1 MNKEKSAKPDR
12 TRRPLPN
19 ANSGRLRPPS
29 QPPPPRHPNGRP
41 SPVSPTTLFGS
52 LRRFKAGAVTSTPKN
67 PSTFYSDLNRNS
79 PANQISRRVDNNAN
93 FTHERDD
100 PRSGRGKENVGN
112 NKDIF
117 RVGRTNISK
126 EKTKTS
132 TLLRVPSKTLGQ
144 NPTKPKR
151 PITVA
156 VPNHVF
162 LRRGHKEGQN
172 HQDNISRTS
181 SITNL
186 DSLDPNLPASQTV
199 KGAKPKK
206 ASSKEKIDKQA
217 QDAKKVTK
225 NNNKLEPALP
235 PSSGPPLSYSADSLQ
250 ENELH
255 QLRKQLKD
263 MADEKSSLA
272 LQLGEQRGQLNVL
285 QNEIIKLKTFQED
298 SNLEMEKLAEENT
311 ALRNRL
317 RDVAHSPLSD
327 NEKQQLLFESRHH
340 SSAPASIATNVLDDN
355 GGDATTCTTPDWD
368 KQSSGNVS
376 EVSVA
381 CLQDKINQMQETH
394 YSTNEELQATL
405 QELTD
410 LQRQLTELQ
419 QENERLN
426 EEKTLMFD
434 SLCRQTERLND
445 SRQEVDSLKQLLYR
459 ERSDEPGQ
467 LESAAE
473 REEKLVDLLRSAQ
486 EEREQ
491 LLIKLEQV
499 QGELHDSR
507 SGNIEKTD
515 TISQLSER
523 VKTLECTLDAKHAE
537 HKQLDQELA
546 QAKDQS
552 SGKQI
557 EIDRLSDLLE
567 NARTKI
573 NELEQDRTLS
583 DKSELDELLDNARKE
598 KDQLESE
605 VSYLKE
611 QLARSKNEIEKLK
624 EQVLVL
630 QEECKVTRNN
640 AKSTQS
646 DLEYKCE
653 KLTSEKTSLGDQLQ
667 QFQEA
672 VNELQVQTQCH
683 IEDKRQ
689 LSAVLSETQR
699 NLSETERK
707 NLTLESEI
715 QELKKL
721 RSEENDEWEKFQNDL
736 LTSVRVAND
745 FKTEA
750 QQELQKII
758 LENKTYRERVRLLEG
773 QLEKLKGGTEHTST
787 PTQTDIILTHQIVSL
802 ARNLDPSIPSRLS
815 WLDRASSPPG
825 SMDKLFP
832 ALNKERKAKSKEN
845 LAESASERSSKQQHK
860 RQESGERFRFGL
872 KKSRSRDDL
881 VGMGGGEDER
891 WEMVESEPMTP
902 IEKSRN
908 KEDLERYTKGHKRS
922 KSKESL
928 ASSSAEIEKGTRGFL
943 RWNKSKENLEQLDGP
958 PPKENPFS
966 MLRKNKSR
974 ENLDQLKTEYF
985 EENKPSKTPDSLSD
999 SGKSD
1004 QKSEFLA
1011 KFIKK
1016 REKKPT
1022 ARLKFAPHQK
1032 FMSIEE
1038 ETLLKSLD
1046 KWYGN
1051 IDETIPDELLTKEEQ
1066 AVRKLKILFEDEML
1080 KEKPFA
1086 HKPKEKLAISK
1097 PLLESVV
1104 QNPKLERI
1112 FMDPNL
1118 PSVEGDVRQSALEE
1132 ICSMAGSQT
1141 MTNIPKGKQAS
1152 KSLENINVFEEER
1165 TNSELCSLGYRS
1177 VEVDSPSQGQYRT
1190 VSYNRM
1196 SSDILPTD
1204 SASNPRFS
1212 LLPKP
1217 DISIKYE
1224 NLDKIVR
1231 EIPKGASESKLT
1243 EEQRFALKLKQALDE
1258 REKESAMKKITTK
1271 KKTTIR
1277 GQEISLPVKES
1288 VEKNWKLKEILLN
1301 PKIRIARERHL
1312 NQIEWTRHST
1322 DISSD
1327 LGSPQRPLHNPKR
1340 SSLKATSKS
1349 HEDISFLFI
1358 PENSLLNMFEVNG
1371 DKEES
1376 ENSFTSAEFNLDTG
1390 KIVKTFEISDVQ
1402 LTNSGESKE
1411 DLLYNETIN
1420 KAKIKEKRESQQLIE
1435 KMINE
1440 LSKQEKE
1447 RDKEIHHPKI
1457 IEARERYKIELQLAL
1472 KRLESD
1478 EMKENIRKQRENV
1491 EKRSQAD
1498 SKPNKEESKYT
1509 IATIKRKSEVQPKNT
1524 LERLYIISPP
1534 SEFAEADEAIEDIN
1548 PTSFKSLSG
1557 TAVEVDLNLSKP
1569 EEILTETHR
1578 VTVEYPREAQE
1589 ALATVEKVGN
1599 VTFTTSERTSA
1610 DIEAANT
1617 DSINSEDFSNFIT
1630 DQKSAR
1636 ALDVVKNLPEM
1647 HQAFVTVEKVG
1658 NATLVEPKTTQI
1670 DNEPINAVSTDS
1682 EGFCNIP
1689 ADQKPAR
1696 PLAVVANLPEVHEA
1710 IVTIEKVG
1718 NATLME
1724 LERAQFTG
1732 ESVKPVPIELE
1743 GFSKVPANQKST
1755 KPVIAVGH
1763 LPEVYKASVAPVK
1776 IGNATLVQPKTAQ
1789 TVVATTQSALINSE
1803 DLANTPADQKSSRP
1817 LSIVEDVPVYE
1828 TSVAVHEVGSTVLV
1842 DPEIM
1847 HSNVNATNPVLDELD
1862 DLSDASV
1869 ADDKESLSERSR
1881 AVGDVQEASVVI
1893 EEIVDAGDKQINA
1906 EYPLEDHEPS
1916 ITSYEVS
1923 YPTVVDPEY
1932 SREVS
1937 QNSIVSSENYVIVEY
1952 DEDVQSDDDSQ
1963 LSFNSNTLKE
1973 NRYGVIGRKKIRQ
1986 NYRNVVKEFKT
1997 KFPTEETNEAMQE
2010 LTPESDRKSYLE
2022 YEQSF
2027 IEDFFQPVKF
2037 FEAGVDYS
2045 ALVADA
2051 EPDDESQITHED
2063 KPASMS
2069 QIDQDMQDIMD
2080 RYLHTR
2086 ASFLVKSVDNSAL
2099 KKYDKQENLTVII
2112 DHPGTWEIA
2121 QPVMAIE
2128 EQTAT
2133 LADAPIEE
2141 YMVEPKEEEF
2151 LSLEDLQFIEEMKHK
2166 YAAADTVSSISEKS
2180 LDDEVQDGLKVPKVR
2195 KPRPLSEINEY
2206 DLNLIARVSMP
2217 DMESPTSC
2225 ESAIPMIKDN
2235 KPLPLRL
2242 NPNKPHDL
2250 PPPRPVSQT
2259 YPQVPLR
2266 KKGPKKQGLEDH
2278 PKRLSDLIFN
2288 ETIFIPISKIPMK
2301 APSDVSPIFSAHGDK
2316 ETIFLPLRTESP
2328 SDSEQNAKICTN
2340 LNKHSPATTPS
2351 HWSNSL
2357 KKGLLD
2363 SPTGYE
2369 PVYTSHDQNPQEP
2382 SESSKKPLPTPRY
2395 VNRVNKNGGAL
2406 SSTMTDPDQNF
2417 SAAGHS
2423 RPQSLSDTKT
2433 NNGLGG
2439 GLEVDS
2445 NGQSQEVISIEESKG
2460 PTNMLLETW
2469 MNMTEMAQ
2477 SCEGNSS
2484 TMAETADIA
2493 RVNAV
2498 QDDIEEV
2505 PREQNTPDN
2514 SNVHLFNVD
2523 SQDSYDSYLELFQSK
2538 ESKDFQILTGQQP
2551 LSRRTQ
2557 VTNSTTID
2565 HENKP
2570 SIPKVVD
2577 FVPLDNKATSEFPA
2591 GQTSNSYDTLEREK
2605 TFHVLEKAANIG
2617 SSKSADNIQGKED
2630 SSTAEPSSVEVLARK
2645 CSSFSKTRSKSHTST
2660 SFTQAKKIFEAL
2672 AEANKDERPKSVVS
2686 KGSPKGPMRNS
2697 NNFENVKTGRKE

>member
-1 MNKEKSAKPDR
+1 MNKEKTTKPDR
-12 TRRPLPN
+12 SRRPLPN
-19 ANSGRLRPPS
+19 TNSGRLRPPS
-29 QPPPPRHPNGRP
+29 QPPPSQHPNGQP
-41 SPVSPTTLFGS
+41 SQVSSAPLFGS
-52 LRRFKAGAVTSTPKN
+52 LRRFKAGAVTSTPKS

-126 EKTKTS
+126 DKTKTS
-132 TLLRVPSKTLGQ
+132 SLLRAPSRTLGQ
-144 NPTKPKR
+144 NQTKPKR
-151 PITVA
+151 PVTVA
-156 VPNHVF
+156 IPNHVF

-206 ASSKEKIDKQA
+206 TSSKEKIDKQA

-507 SGNIEKTD
+507 SNNIEKTD
-515 TISQLSER
+515 AISQLSER

-546 QAKDQS
+546 QAKDQC

-653 KLTSEKTSLGDQLQ
+653 KLASEKTSLGDQLQ

-802 ARNLDPSIPSRLS
+802 AKNLDPSIPARLS
-815 WLDRASSPPG
+815 WLNRASSPTS

-832 ALNKERKAKSKEN
+832 SLNKERKAKSKEN
-845 LAESASERSSKQQHK
+845 LAETASESSSKRQHK
-860 RQESGERFRFGL
+860 RQESGERFKFGL
-872 KKSRSRDDL
+872 KKSKSKDDL
-881 VGMGGGEDER
+881 AGMGGKEDEG
-891 WEMVESEPMTP
+891 WEKVESEPMTL
-902 IEKSRN
+902 IEKNNSN
-908 KEDLERYTKGHKRS
+908 EDLERYNKGHKRS

-928 ASSSAEIEKGTRGFL
+928 AGSGDEIEKGSRSFL
-943 RWNKSKENLEQLDGP
+943 RWNKSKENLEQLVGST
-958 PPKENPFS
+958 PKEKNSFS
-966 MLRKNKSR
+966 MLKRNKSR
-974 ENLDQLKTEYF
+974 ENLDQLKTDSL
-985 EENKPSKTPDSLSD
+985 EEKKSTNTLDSLSD

-1016 REKKPT
+1016 RDKKPT
-1022 ARLKFAPHQK
+1022 ARLKSAPHQK

-1046 KWYGN
+1046 MWYGN
-1051 IDETIPDELLTKEEQ
+1051 IDETLPDELLTQEER

-1080 KEKPFA
+1080 KEKPIA

-1097 PLLESVV
+1097 PLLQSVV

-1112 FMDPNL
+1112 FKDPNL

-1132 ICSMAGSQT
+1132 VCSMAGSQT
-1141 MTNIPKGKQAS
+1141 VTNIPKS
-1152 KSLENINVFEEER
+1152 KSLENINVFEEQRAE
-1165 TNSELCSLGYRS
+1165 SELGSLKYRS
-1177 VEVDSPSQGQYRT
+1177 IEIDSCAQGPYRT

-1212 LLPKP
+1212 ELPTP
-1217 DISIKYE
+1217 NIYVKYE
-1224 NLDKIVR
+1224 NLDEIMQ
-1231 EIPKGASESKLT
+1231 EIPKDTKSKLI
-1243 EEQRFALKLKQALDE
+1243 EEQRFMLNLKQSLDE
-1258 REKESAMKKITTK
+1258 REKESAVKDMSTK
-1271 KKTTIR
+1271 KKITIR
-1277 GQEISLPVKES
+1277 GQEISYPTKES

-1301 PKIRIARERHL
+1301 PKIRIAEEKNL
-1312 NQIEWTRHST
+1312 DQMEWKQHST
-1322 DISSD
+1322 DISSA
-1327 LGSPQRPLHNPKR
+1327 LGSPIRLVHNSKR

-1349 HEDISFLFI
+1349 HEDISFSFI
-1358 PENSLLNMFEVNG
+1358 PENTLLNMFEMNA

-1376 ENSFTSAEFNLDTG
+1376 ESSFTSAEFNLDTG
-1390 KIVKTFEISDVQ
+1390 KIVKTFEVTDVK
-1402 LTNSGESKE
+1402 LRTSGDSKE

-1420 KAKIKEKRESQQLIE
+1420 KAKVKEKRESKQLIE
-1435 KMINE
+1435 KIINE
-1440 LSKQEKE
+1440 LSKQEE
-1447 RDKEIHHPKI
+1447 EEDEEIHHPKI
-1457 IEARERYKIELQLAL
+1457 IQARERYKRELQLAL
-1472 KRLESD
+1472 KRLEHD
-1478 EMKENIRKQRENV
+1478 ELRESIRRQRKELEKQ
-1491 EKRSQAD
+1491 SQAD
-1498 SKPNKEESKYT
+1498 GEPNKEEPKYVS
-1509 IATIKRKSEVQPKNT
+1509 ATVNKEAEVQSKNT
-1524 LERLYIISPP
+1524 LEGLDIISPP
-1534 SEFAEADEAIEDIN
+1534 LEFAEANDATNEDTIN
-1548 PTSFKSLSG
+1548 TSVK
-1557 TAVEVDLNLSKP
+1557 NLSETPVEGDTKLP
-1569 EEILTETHR
+1569 KSEEILTKTQS
-1578 VTVEYPREAQE
+1578 VTVEYPRETQKDLIKVKEVANLTFAAPESTGAKIE
-1589 ALATVEKVGN
+1589 AVNTVLTNSEGFSNISADQKSLRPIAVVDNIPEVHEASVTIEKIGSATLIE
-1599 VTFTTSERTSA
+1599 SERAQSEGETAKSVL
-1610 DIEAANT
+1610 T
-1617 DSINSEDFSNFIT
+1617 NSEDFSNISA
-1630 DQKSAR
+1630 DQKSLRPMAVTDYVPEVHEASVTIENIGYATLAESER
-1636 ALDVVKNLPEM
+1636 AQSENETAKPVLTNSEGFSNISADQKSLRPMAVTDHVPEV
-1647 HQAFVTVEKVG
+1647 HEASVTVEKVG
-1658 NATLVEPKTTQI
+1658 TATLVE
-1670 DNEPINAVSTDS
+1670 S
-1682 EGFCNIP
+1682 
-1689 ADQKPAR
+1689 
-1696 PLAVVANLPEVHEA
+1696 
-1710 IVTIEKVG
+1710 
-1718 NATLME
+1718 
-1724 LERAQFTG
+1724 ERAQT
-1732 ESVKPVPIELE
+1732 EVKTT
-1743 GFSKVPANQKST
+1743 KSA
-1755 KPVIAVGH
+1755 I
-1763 LPEVYKASVAPVK
+1763 
-1776 IGNATLVQPKTAQ
+1776 ID
-1789 TVVATTQSALINSE
+1789 SE
-1803 DLANTPADQKSSRP
+1803 DFANIPADQKSSRL
-1817 LSIVEDVPVYE
+1817 LSIEEDVPVYE
-1828 TSVAVHEVGSTVLV
+1828 ASVTVHEVRNTVLV
-1842 DPEIM
+1842 DPERI
-1847 HSNVNATNPVLDELD
+1847 HSKVNATSPVLEKTEYM
-1862 DLSDASV
+1862 SDASV
-1869 ADDKESLSERSR
+1869 VADEKSLSPKSR
-1881 AVGDVQEASVVI
+1881 AIVDVQEASIII
-1893 EEIVDAGDKQINA
+1893 EEVVDAVLSDVGDKQINA
-1906 EYPLEDHEPS
+1906 EYSLEAHEPS
-1916 ITSYEVS
+1916 ITPNEISDA
-1923 YPTVVDPEY
+1923 TFVDAEY
-1932 SREVS
+1932 SPELPQS
-1937 QNSIVSSENYVIVEY
+1937 SIVTSEDYVIVEY
-1952 DEDVQSDDDSQ
+1952 DEGIQTDSDSE
-1963 LSFNSNTLKE
+1963 LSFSSNTLKE
-1973 NRYGVIGRKKIRQ
+1973 NRYGVIGTKKVRH
-1986 NYRNVVKEFKT
+1986 NYRSVVKEFKT
-1997 KFPTEETNEAMQE
+1997 KFPTEETSETTQKSNS
-2010 LTPESDRKSYLE
+2010 ESDSKSYLE

-2027 IEDFFQPVKF
+2027 IDDFFKPVKF
-2037 FEAGVDYS
+2037 FEETVDDS
-2045 ALVADA
+2045 ALIADVQ
-2051 EPDDESQITHED
+2051 PDDESRILYED
-2063 KPASMS
+2063 KSASMS

-2099 KKYDKQENLTVII
+2099 KKYDKQENLTIII
-2112 DHPGTWEIA
+2112 DPPGNWQMA
-2121 QPVMAIE
+2121 QSTVAIE

-2133 LADAPIEE
+2133 LADAPIECT
-2141 YMVEPKEEEF
+2141 VAPKEEEF
-2151 LSLEDLQFIEEMKHK
+2151 LSMEDLQFIEEMKQK
-2166 YAAADTVSSISEKS
+2166 YAAVDTVSSSSDKS
-2180 LDDEVQDGLKVPKVR
+2180 LDNDVQDCLKVPKVK

-2206 DLNLIARVSMP
+2206 DLRLIARVSVQ
-2217 DMESPTSC
+2217 DMKSPKTCGSM
-2225 ESAIPMIKDN
+2225 IPIR
-2235 KPLPLRL
+2235 KPSSPSLCPNSPQNLPLQT
-2242 NPNKPHDL
+2242 
-2250 PPPRPVSQT
+2250 PVSQT
-2259 YPQVPLR
+2259 YLQAPLR
-2266 KKGPKKQGLEDH
+2266 EKDSKKQTCQDQT
-2278 PKRLSDLIFN
+2278 KRLSDLIFN
-2288 ETIFIPISKIPMK
+2288 ETIFVPISKIPVK
-2301 APSDVSPIFSAHGDK
+2301 APSGVNSISSPACGNKEIIFV
-2316 ETIFLPLRTESP
+2316 PLRNESP
-2328 SDSEQNAKICTN
+2328 STSEQDTKISIN
-2340 LNKHSPATTPS
+2340 LNKRSPTTTPS

-2357 KKGLLD
+2357 KRGLLD
-2363 SPTGYE
+2363 SPTSYE
-2369 PVYTSHDQNPQEP
+2369 PVYSSHDQNFEER
-2382 SESSKKPLPTPRY
+2382 SESTKKPLPAPRY
-2395 VNRVNKNGGAL
+2395 VRPVNKNDGTQ
-2406 SSTMTDPDQNF
+2406 SSTMTDPIQNF
-2417 SAAGHS
+2417 SAVGHS
-2423 RPQSLSDTKT
+2423 QPQRLGDATAKVDLGELEAE
-2433 NNGLGG
+2433 NNA
-2439 GLEVDS
+2439 
-2445 NGQSQEVISIEESKG
+2445 QSQEVISVEKSKAQ
-2460 PTNMLLETW
+2460 TNILLTLETRKDE
-2469 MNMTEMAQ
+2469 TEVAQ
-2477 SCEGNSS
+2477 SCGENSS
-2484 TMAETADIA
+2484 VIAETDITCGS
-2493 RVNAV
+2493 AV
-2498 QDDIEEV
+2498 EDDIEEI
-2505 PREQNTPDN
+2505 PREQNIPDN
-2514 SNVHLFNVD
+2514 SNLNLFYVD
-2523 SQDSYDSYLELFQSK
+2523 SHSSCDSYLELFQSK
-2538 ESKDFQILTGQQP
+2538 ESKDFQRLAGQQP
-2551 LSRRTQ
+2551 PLQRTQ
-2557 VTNSTTID
+2557 VKNSTTID
-2565 HENKP
+2565 PENTP
-2570 SIPKVVD
+2570 SMPKVVD
-2577 FVPLDNKATSEFPA
+2577 FVPLDNKTTAMLTI

-2605 TFHVLEKAANIG
+2605 TFHVLGKAANIG
-2617 SSKSADNIQGKED
+2617 SSKSADNIQEKEE
-2630 SSTAEPSSVEVLARK
+2630 SSTALPSSVEVLARK
-2645 CSSFSKTRSKSHTST
+2645 SSSFSKASSKSQTST
-2660 SFTQAKKIFEAL
+2660 SFTQAKQIFEAL
-2672 AEANKDERPKSVVS
+2672 AGANKDGRPKSIVG
-2686 KGSPKGPMRNS
+2686 KASPKDPMRDCS
-2697 NNFENVKTGRKE
+2697 NFEDMKSEAKSE